1 MKKFLTIISY
11 TVLPVWLA
19 LVGLAA
25 YLWMTNDNSGDLM
38 RLGLI
43 DGGAEYTDSIRNL
56 ALPEV
61 YYLGQD
67 NDSLLRLDT
76 CGVLVVGDSF
86 SHGGGV
92 GKPGDYVNYLAH
104 ESGRKVVVFT
114 PPQDAA
120 FDNPMQLAFALLD
133 QGVIDSTN
141 CPNLVVQEVERYLV
155 DRHCKFVTTHMPIPR
170 PAAGQQDDK
179 DSQDKQDYSPL
190 LRVKDYIFYRFLGA
204 NPIYT
209 ARLSRPLFG
218 GEEPGKLYFYNDDVK
233 LGFQVTEGQRQM
245 VVSCFENVI
254 EAARRR
260 GVNLVILIAADK
272 YDMYQDYIVPE
283 NPYPAKTLNEDIA
296 QWLPEGKQYLIF
308 SKDVLHP
315 LLEKGVK
322 DVYLYNDTHWSPA
335 SSHLISQAIIQR
347 LH

>member
-19 LVGLAA
+19 LVGLAT
-25 YLWMTNDNSGDLM
+25 YLWVTNDNSGDLM

-43 DGGAEYTDSIRNL
+43 DGGAEYTDSIRDL

-120 FDNPMQLAFALLD
+120 FDNPMQLAFALLN

-155 DRHCKFVTTHMPIPR
+155 DRHCKFVTSHPSIPR
-170 PAAGQQDDK
+170 PAGNRWMMTPVR
-179 DSQDKQDYSPL
+179 SI
-190 LRVKDYIFYRFLGA
+190 R
-204 NPIYT
+204 NT
-209 ARLSRPLFG
+209 ARCYASRTTSSTASWVPTPFTPLSL
-218 GEEPGKLYFYNDDVK
+218 DAHC
-233 LGFQVTEGQRQM
+233 
-245 VVSCFENVI
+245 S
-254 EAARRR
+254 AA
-260 GVNLVILIAADK
+260 K
-272 YDMYQDYIVPE
+272 
-283 NPYPAKTLNEDIA
+283 
-296 QWLPEGKQYLIF
+296 
-308 SKDVLHP
+308 
-315 LLEKGVK
+315 
-322 DVYLYNDTHWSPA
+322 SPA
-335 SSHLISQAIIQR
+335 SCTSITMT
-347 LH
+347 

>member
-19 LVGLAA
+19 LVGLAT
-25 YLWMTNDNSGDLM
+25 YLWVTNDNSGDLM

-43 DGGAEYTDSIRNL
+43 DGGADYTDSISEL

-61 YYLGQD
+61 YYLKQD

-76 CGVLVVGDSF
+76 CDVVVVGDSF

-114 PPQDAA
+114 PPQDPA
-120 FDNPMQLAFALLD
+120 FDNPMQLAFALLN

-141 CPNLVVQEVERYLV
+141 CTNLVVQEVERYLV
-155 DRHCKFVTTHMPIPR
+155 DRHCKFVTDHMSIPR
-170 PAAGQQDDK
+170 PVIDLQDDNG
-179 DSQDKQDYSPL
+179 DEDKSKDYSPL

-209 ARLSRPLFG
+209 AQLSRPLFSG
-218 GEEPGKLYFYNDDVK
+218 GEPNKLYFYNDDVN
-233 LGFQVTEGQRQM
+233 LGIDVNEAQRER
-245 VVSCFENVI
+245 VVACFETVI
-254 EAARRR
+254 EAARLQ
-260 GVNLVILIAADK
+260 GVNLIILIAADK
-272 YDMYQDYIVPE
+272 YDMYQDFIVE

-296 QWLPEGKQYLIF
+296 QWMPDSRDYLLF

-315 LLEKGVK
+315 LLQQGIK

-335 SSHLISQAIIQR
+335 SSHLIAGEIIKR
-347 LH
+347 LR